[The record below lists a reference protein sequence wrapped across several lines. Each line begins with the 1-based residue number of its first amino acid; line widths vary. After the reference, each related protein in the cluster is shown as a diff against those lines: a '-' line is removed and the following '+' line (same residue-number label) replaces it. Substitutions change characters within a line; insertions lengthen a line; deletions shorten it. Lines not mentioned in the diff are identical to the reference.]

1 MKSLPTHEVEP
12 LTALQQYQSLNTEI
26 KTALNHLVQ
35 LTAAICETP
44 IAAINF
50 IDANRQYFPV
60 KVGWEIDELPIN
72 VGICP
77 TCTQQGDIF
86 IVADTLANTQWA
98 ENPLVTEP
106 PHIRFY
112 AGVPL
117 PLPTTEVMGTLCVMD
132 LHPRQLNSTQ
142 IQTLQIFGQQVV
154 SQLQLQQA
162 QHKHQTL
169 ELKLQRAFTTA
180 VMGSWELNLLTHKMS
195 WFDGLERLFDMEPVS
210 FDGNYHT
217 FINFIHPED
226 RQGVL
231 NAISSAIEQH
241 DDSYLDLE
249 FRFVLPNRHIR
260 WSNTKG
266 QIIYNESHQPVG
278 ITALDQDITNCKQTE
293 LALRSSERRYASLA
307 QAAPVGI
314 FRINTQG
321 NCLYVNERWC
331 EIAGLSY
338 QQALGEG
345 WVRAIHPDDREN
357 MFRTWYESAQQHIPF
372 QLEYRFQRPDGTI
385 TWVFGQAV
393 AEKNHTQEIASYIS
407 TITDISEQKQA
418 AEELSQQNQRSQLL
432 AEIAQKIRQSLH
444 TEEILR
450 TAVGEVKKLLQ
461 VDRVII
467 FKLLADGSGRI
478 VKEAVVANCMPILGR
493 HMIDHCFRED
503 YQEAYRLGRIS
514 TIDDLSTANIQDC
527 HREFLRKMDVRA
539 HIVVP
544 ILCLDKL
551 WGLMVAHQCS
561 HPRKWNH
568 VEIDL
573 LQQLANQIGIALSQA
588 ELLEQETKQR
598 EELSRSN
605 ADLERFAYVASHDL
619 QEPLRMV
626 TSYLQL
632 LERKYKGQLD
642 SKADQFIGYAVDGAR
657 RMQTLINDLLSY
669 SRVSTRAQPFQKVD
683 CEKILSVAIANL
695 KIAIEESGAV
705 ITHDAPLPEVMGDKT
720 QIAQLLQNL
729 IGNAIKFCGEETP
742 QIHIGCVR
750 GDEEEEGRSEGV
762 MEGRSDGVKEGSR
775 GGVSPPGLALK
786 TSYELS
792 SNQPEWLFWVS
803 DNGIG
808 IESQYRD
815 RIFVIFQRLHTRD
828 KYSGTGIGLAICKKI
843 VERHGGRIWVESEPG
858 QGTTFFFTIPCP
870 TEMPS

>member
-1 MKSLPTHEVEP
+1 MKSLPTHEATRLV
-12 LTALQQYQSLNTEI
+12 TLQQYQSLDLQT
-26 KTALNHLVQ
+26 KTALKHLVE
-35 LTAAICETP
+35 LTGVICETP

-50 IDANRQYFPV
+50 IDGNRQYFSV
-60 KVGWEIDELPIN
+60 KVGWEITELPVN
-72 VGICP
+72 VGMCP
-77 TCTQQGDIF
+77 ACIQQEDIF
-86 IVADTLANTQWA
+86 IVADTLADAQWA
-98 ENPLVTEP
+98 DNPLVIEP
-106 PHIRFY
+106 PHVRFY

-117 PLPTTEVMGTLCVMD
+117 TLPTKEVIGTLSVMD
-132 LHPRQLNSTQ
+132 FQPRKLNPTQ
-142 IQTLQIFGQQVV
+142 IQTLQVLGQQVIT
-154 SQLQLQQA
+154 QLQLQKA
-162 QHKHQTL
+162 QHKSQTV
-169 ELKLQRAFTTA
+169 ELKLKQAFSA
-180 VMGSWELNLLTHKMS
+180 ALMGSWELNLLTQKMT
-195 WFDGLERLFDMEPVS
+195 WFDGLERLFNMEPGS

-226 RQGVL
+226 RERVL
-231 NAISSAIEQH
+231 DAISHAIEQQ

-249 FRFVLPNRHIR
+249 FRFVLLNRHIR
-260 WSNTKG
+260 WSATKG
-266 QIIYNESHQPVG
+266 KIIYNKNRQSVG
-278 ITALDQDITNCKQTE
+278 ITALDWDITNCKKVE
-293 LALRSSERRYASLA
+293 LALRSSEQRYASLA

-314 FRINTQG
+314 FRINAQG

-338 QQALGEG
+338 NQALGEG
-345 WVRAIHPDDREN
+345 WVRSIHPDDREN
-357 MFRTWYESAQQHIPF
+357 VFRTWYESAQQQIPF
-372 QLEYRFQRPDGTI
+372 RLEYRFQRPDGKI

-393 AEKNHTQEIASYIS
+393 TEKINTKELGGYIS

-418 AEELSQQNQRSQLL
+418 ESDLRQQNQRSQLL

-467 FKLLADGSGRI
+467 FKLLPDGSGKI

-493 HMIDHCFRED
+493 QMIDHCFHQD

-514 TIDDLSTANIQDC
+514 TIDDLATANIQDC
-527 HREFLRKMDVRA
+527 HREFLEKMDVRA

-551 WGLMVAHQCS
+551 WGLMVAHQCTS
-561 HPRKWNH
+561 SRQWNH
-568 VEIDL
+568 EEIDL

-598 EELSRSN
+598 EELARSN

-669 SRVSTRAQPFQKVD
+669 SRVSTRAQPFEKVD
-683 CEKILSVAIANL
+683 CEHILSLAIANL
-695 KIAIEESGAV
+695 KIAIEESSAI

-720 QIAQLLQNL
+720 LIAQLLQNL
-729 IGNAIKFCGEETP
+729 LGNAIKFRGEQTP
-742 QIHIGCVR
+742 KIHIGLAKL
-750 GDEEEEGRSEGV
+750 GEK
-762 MEGRSDGVKEGSR
+762 EGRSDGSLNMT
-775 GGVSPPGLALK
+775 SLPP
-786 TSYELS
+786 TSYKLS
-792 SNQPEWLFWVS
+792 SHEPEWLFWVK

-808 IESQYRD
+808 IEPQYRD

-843 VERHGGRIWVESEPG
+843 VERHGGRIWVESELG
-858 QGTTFFFTIPCP
+858 QGTTFFFTIPNH
-870 TEMPS
+870 TEHTLLNNS